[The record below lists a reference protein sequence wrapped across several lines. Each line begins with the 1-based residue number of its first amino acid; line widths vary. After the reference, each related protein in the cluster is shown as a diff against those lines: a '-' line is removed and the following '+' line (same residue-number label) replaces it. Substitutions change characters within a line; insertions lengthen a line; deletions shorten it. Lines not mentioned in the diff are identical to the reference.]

1 MTQAVRHNSTL
12 SRAAFAVLAF
22 SFTFAAA
29 PLQAQQAATPVPAPA
44 GTQSLDA
51 VKVTGQ
57 STRSIDPGAVI
68 AAKNKVLSSQFA
80 SSCGFMGGYNA
91 ADDDVTLAY
100 LRSFGSLEGDFSD
113 LAPDGSAATAS
124 TSPSTSAAPE
134 AETTPSVACAASDR
148 KFAAGRNWIA
158 RKDKSLQ
165 QAFDAYEAGNY
176 VKARSRFEEG
186 WKKLGYEEAA
196 MMLGRLH
203 LLGLGTPAS
212 TPKAVEWLN
221 EVVNARYHP
230 VNDRLRFDPKKPDQI
245 NTRVEAT
252 LLLARVQLSGQGT
265 KRNPEEALRLW
276 RKALDFG
283 FEPANTLIGQAYV
296 SGVGTAADGPK
307 AVEALTAA
315 AAAGH
320 TPAMLLLG
328 QLYHHQVPKQP
339 PGIPLDLERAGAYY
353 GAAAR
358 AGNLEA
364 TYAFARMLDLGE
376 GTPKAPEKAVVL
388 YKEAAVKGHVD
399 AQNALATFFYQGE
412 VVPQNYATARQLFQA
427 AARSRQPD
435 AMFNLAVML
444 AQGQGG
450 DKDMAAAYAWCSLSK
465 GLGNEQA
472 AAALPVIAAKLSP
485 EEKAR
490 ADAMLKPAPKKS

>member
-1 MTQAVRHNSTL
+1 MTQAVRHNAVLGRT
-12 SRAAFAVLAF
+12 AFAVLALC
-22 SFTFAAA
+22 STLAAGPA
-29 PLQAQQAATPVPAPA
+29 GAQQTPNAASPTVDVQAL
-44 GTQSLDA
+44 GS
-51 VKVTGQ
+51 VRVTGQ
-57 STRSIDPGAVI
+57 RTRPIDPSAIV
-68 AAKNKVLSSQFA
+68 AAKNKVLSAQFA
-80 SSCGFMGGYNA
+80 SSCGFMGGYSA

-100 LRSFGSLEGDFSD
+100 LRSFGSLDAELSD
-113 LAPDGSAATAS
+113 LAPDDS
-124 TSPSTSAAPE
+124 TGAAP
-134 AETTPSVACAASDR
+134 APTANAAVPDMPTTPSVACAATDR
-148 KFAAGRNWIA
+148 RFAAGRNWIA

-176 VKARSRFEEG
+176 VEARARFEEG

-212 TPKAVEWLN
+212 TPKAIDWLN
-221 EVVNARYHP
+221 EVINARYHP
-230 VNDRLRFDPKKPDQI
+230 VNDRLRYDPKMPDQI
-245 NTRVEAT
+245 NTRIEAT
-252 LLLARVQLSGQGT
+252 LLLARVHLSGQGT
-265 KRNPEEALRLW
+265 QRNPGAALRLW

-296 SGVGTAADGPK
+296 SGVGTAPDGPK

-320 TPAMLLLG
+320 VPAMLLLG

-339 PGIPLDLERAGAYY
+339 PGIALDLEKAGAYY
-353 GAAAR
+353 GAASR

-364 TYAFARMLDLGE
+364 TYAYGRMLDLGE
-376 GTPKAPEKAVVL
+376 GTPRAPEKAFVF
-388 YKEAAVKGHVD
+388 YKEAAVKGHAD
-399 AQNALATFFYQGE
+399 AQNALATFFYSGE
-412 VVPQNYATARQLFQA
+412 VVPQNHATARQLFQA
-427 AARSRQPD
+427 AARGRQPD

-450 DKDMAAAYAWCSLSK
+450 DKDLAAAYAWCTLAKSQ
-465 GLGNEQA
+465 GHEQA
-472 AAALPVIAAKLSP
+472 AAALPAIAAKLSP
-485 EEKAR
+485 DEKAR